1 MNIEKALIQL
11 HDRWPGF
18 ANAAKKIHQEGTTLR
33 MQVVFGY
40 PLSETLK
47 QEMREALKSLALNQ
61 TGILEAEVEITYR
74 IRAHAFNQTTA
85 KPLPAVKNIIAVA
98 SCKGGVGK
106 STTAVNLAYALS
118 LMGAKT
124 GILDADVY
132 GPNLPQMLG
141 LDQKPVVT
149 PEKKFEPLWADGVWA
164 MSLGYLVDIN
174 TPMIWRGPMAS
185 KAFEQLLYDTLW
197 PELDYLIVD
206 LPPGTGDIQL
216 TLAQKM
222 PLSGAVMVTTP
233 QTVALLD
240 VKKGIEMFQKVKVP
254 LLGLVENMSLHQC
267 SQCGHWDPVFG
278 EGGGESLAESY
289 QIPMLAKLPLTRVIR
304 EAGDQGKPI
313 TKSSDYPEIV
323 KIYEQAAY
331 QLGMQ
336 LDLLPVNY
344 AGKFPDIR
352 VEK

>member
-1 MNIEKALIQL
+1 MQTEHDLIPFQ
-11 HDRWPGF
+11 DRWPGF
-18 ANAAKKIHQEGTTLR
+18 SKAIKKIHQEASSLR
-33 MQVVFGY
+33 IEITFGY
-40 PLSETLK
+40 PLPEHLKQNIIETL
-47 QEMREALKSLALNQ
+47 RSHFLS
-61 TGILEAEVEITYR
+61 VEGVSQVDVQMLCR
-74 IRAHAFNQTTA
+74 VKAHAVNQTTA
-85 KPLPAVKNIIAVA
+85 KPLPSVKNLIAVA

-118 LMGAKT
+118 MMGAKV

-149 PEKKFEPLWADGVWA
+149 PEKKFEPLCVDGVWA
-164 MSLGYLVDIN
+164 MSIGYLVDIN

-197 PELDYLIVD
+197 PELDYLVID

-216 TLAQKM
+216 TLSQKM

-233 QTVALLD
+233 QSVALLD
-240 VKKGIEMFQKVKVP
+240 VRKGIEMFQKVNVP

-267 SQCGHWDPVFG
+267 SHCGYWDPVFG
-278 EGGGESLAESY
+278 EGGGAELAQSY
-289 QIPMLAKLPLTRVIR
+289 GIPLIAKLPLIRAIR
-304 EAGDQGKPI
+304 EAGDQGKPLVR
-313 TKSSDYPEIV
+313 SQDHPEIV
-323 KIYEQAAY
+323 RIYEQAAY

-336 LDLLPVNY
+336 LDLLPVSY
-344 AGKFPDIR
+344 ASKFSNIR